1 MRSGRA
7 MIRGIKPKPSRS
19 QRDVLSLHQDHHR
32 NFLTAVDSI
41 APSTACHRTRRKSS
55 CRFVRA
61 ATRILRD
68 ASRAQLAKLPFAATQ
83 RVAAAGIGPAA
94 YRLSTDCSPTEQ
106 SGITVG
112 WGALAPSRKAR
123 LKGASIELHPNWC
136 SASRSLAGSQ
146 GDEVCRDFIETPCR
160 PPVSI
165 GALRCFKAA
174 LSPDPLERRYGLAA
188 QMRFEPTTLR

>member
-1 MRSGRA
+1 MRSGQA
-7 MIRGIKPKPSRS
+7 MIRGIKPKPARS
-19 QRDVLSLHQDHHR
+19 QRDMLSLHQDHHR

-68 ASRAQLAKLPFAATQ
+68 ASRAQLAKLPFAAKQ
-83 RVAAAGIGPAA
+83 LVAAAGIGPAA

-112 WGALAPSRKAR
+112 WGALAPSRKPR

-146 GDEVCRDFIETPCR
+146 GDEVCRDFIETPCH
-160 PPVSI
+160 PPFRSELS
-165 GALRCFKAA
+165 AASKRRCHQT
-174 LSPDPLERRYGLAA
+174 R
-188 QMRFEPTTLR
+188 